1 MLDRVYDDSR
11 RESPAVSLAQ
21 SLPMSLTHES
31 ELPGLLEGF
40 GRGDPHASE
49 QLMALLYSELYRLA
63 KSFMA
68 EQPAGHTLQ
77 ATSLVSEAYLRLSD
91 GRTRNW
97 ESRVHLMS
105 SAARAMRCV
114 LIDHARGRSL
124 RNRKRAEPSA
134 LDRVLVTY
142 EDRVLDLVA
151 LDDALRKLASFA
163 PQMATA
169 VELRFF
175 AGLSMSEVAQALGI
189 PKRTLER
196 DWEFTRAWLFQEMS

>member
-1 MLDRVYDDSR
+1 
-11 RESPAVSLAQ
+11 
-21 SLPMSLTHES
+21 MSLTHET

-40 GRGDPHASE
+40 GRGDPQASE
-49 QLMALLYSELYRLA
+49 QLMALLYQELYRLA

-77 ATSLVSEAYLRLSD
+77 ATSLVNEAYLRLSD
-91 GRTRNW
+91 RRGRNFENRL
-97 ESRVHLMS
+97 HLMS

-114 LIDHARGRSL
+114 LIDHARSRAV
-124 RNRKRAEPSA
+124 RKRERREPSA

-175 AGLSMSEVAQALGI
+175 AGLTMSEVAEALGMS
-189 PKRTLER
+189 KRTLER
-196 DWEFTRAWLFQEMS
+196 EWEATRAWLFQEMA

>member
-1 MLDRVYDDSR
+1 
-11 RESPAVSLAQ
+11 
-21 SLPMSLTHES
+21 MSLTHET

-40 GRGDPHASE
+40 GRGDPQASE
-49 QLMALLYSELYRLA
+49 QLMALLYQELYRLA

-77 ATSLVSEAYLRLSD
+77 ATSLVNEAYLRLSD
-91 GRTRNW
+91 KHSRNFDN
-97 ESRVHLMS
+97 RLHLMS

-114 LIDHARGRSL
+114 LIDHARS
-124 RNRKRAEPSA
+124 RAVRRRERERREPSA
-134 LDRVLVTY
+134 LDRVVVTY

-175 AGLSMSEVAQALGI
+175 AGLTMNEVAEALGMS
-189 PKRTLER
+189 KRTLER
-196 DWEFTRAWLFQEMS
+196 EWEATRAWLFQEMA